1 MTKSKVVL
9 LNACPNISI
18 NFGIFL
24 DDEAKQSQALKANPS
39 AEPDTGCPKKM
50 TNRKKIV
57 SKNERCEAKFS
68 HERDFGVLDP
78 A

>member
-1 MTKSKVVL
+1 MVI
-9 LNACPNISI
+9 LNDCPKTSI
-18 NFGIFL
+18 NFGLFL
-24 DDEAKQSQALKANPS
+24 DDEAKQSQTLKANSS

>member
-9 LNACPNISI
+9 LNACPKISI

-24 DDEAKQSQALKANPS
+24 DDEAKQSQILKANPS
-39 AEPDTGCPKKM
+39 AEPDTGCPKKRL
-50 TNRKKIV
+50 T
-57 SKNERCEAKFS
+57 KNECCEAKFS
-68 HERDFGVLDP
+68 HERDFGALDP